1 MNYVLRSVCFS
12 ICIKTYSL
20 LSCLSIFSRRPT
32 TYFLCVVRSHSIA
45 LQHKVT
51 TKLSITK
58 EQFASPGLQNNLQ
71 YEGFSLLGI
80 SIQCV
85 RITWAIVLL
94 PSLFRRYFGISIL
107 FRVLYKSVYKRTPL
121 PSTLYANLWSVC
133 HEGKNYPY
141 NSERSAISELFLY
154 N

>member
-51 TKLSITK
+51 TKLSITICFTRSAK
-58 EQFASPGLQNNLQ
+58 QSSIRRVFAFGDIHLVRTYNL
-71 YEGFSLLGI
+71 GDCFTS
-80 SIQCV
+80 
-85 RITWAIVLL
+85 
-94 PSLFRRYFGISIL
+94 F
-107 FRVLYKSVYKRTPL
+107 PL
-121 PSTLYANLWSVC
+121 STLFWYIHSLSCTIQKRIQAYPSPIHFVC
-133 HEGKNYPY
+133 
-141 NSERSAISELFLY
+141 
-154 N
+154 